1 MLPEWDQKY
10 SINNE
15 KIDKQHKKLFELAAR
30 VEEISDKPICQVEL
44 KK

>member
-15 KIDKQHKKLFELAAR
+15 KIDEQHKKNFLNLL
-30 VEEISDKPICQVEL
+30 SK
-44 KK
+44 

>member
-15 KIDKQHKKLFELAAR
+15 KIDEQHKKLFELAFKFQ
-30 VEEISDKPICQVEL
+30 IDQFIKSNL
-44 KK
+44 KR